1 MVGAICRELELR
13 KDFFQENQSL
23 QSIYFGGGTPSV
35 LEGEEIAGILE
46 AAGNYFSIESDAE
59 ITLEANP
66 DDLTLEKLRE
76 LRHVGI
82 NRLSIGIQSFA
93 ERDLV
98 LMNRSHSAAQAI
110 ACLKNAQAEGFDNL
124 SADLIFG
131 IPGQSSEEWYQHMQQ
146 LAILKIPHIS
156 LYALTVE
163 EKTALAF
170 QVKKRLTILPE
181 DEIYEDQFLTAHNY
195 FSEMGYDHYELSN
208 YALPGFRSRHN
219 SAYWQQVP
227 YLGLGP
233 SAHSFDGI
241 RRMWNVSHNQQYL
254 SAIQS
259 DQVAIS
265 ETETLTLRDRYHEYM
280 MTHLR
285 KREGIDL
292 TYIREQFFPDWEE
305 RFSAEIHAL
314 LEAGKMV
321 KAGNSYSLTPES
333 WLLSDQII
341 RDFFLD

>member
-1 MVGAICRELELR
+1 MVHAICREVELR
-13 KDFFQENQSL
+13 KDFFPENKPL

-35 LEGEEIAGILE
+35 LERGEIAAILE
-46 AAGNYFSIESDAE
+46 SAGKYFSIEPDAE

-66 DDLTLEKLRE
+66 DDLSKEKLRA
-76 LRHVGI
+76 LRQEGI
-82 NRLSIGIQSFA
+82 NRLSIGIQSF
-93 ERDLV
+93 EDRDLA
-98 LMNRSHSAAQAI
+98 LMNRSHSAEQAI
-110 ACLKNAQAEGFDNL
+110 TCLKHAQAEGFDNI

-131 IPGQSSEEWYQHMQQ
+131 IPGQSSEEWHQHMEK
-146 LAILKIPHIS
+146 LAELHIPHLS
-156 LYALTVE
+156 LYALTLE

-170 QVKKRLTILPE
+170 QVKQKQTILPE
-181 DEIYEDQFLTAHNY
+181 DEIYENHFLAAHRY
-195 FSEMGYDHYELSN
+195 FTGIGYDHYELSN

-233 SAHSFDGI
+233 SAHSFDGT

-254 SAIQS
+254 TALESGQT
-259 DQVAIS
+259 AIS
-265 ETETLTLRDRYHEYM
+265 ETETLTPRDRYHEYV

-285 KREGIDL
+285 KREGIDISYIL
-292 TYIREQFFPDWEE
+292 TQFFADWED
-305 RFSAEIHAL
+305 RFSSEIQTFL
-314 LEAGKMV
+314 DEGMLV
-321 KAGNSYSLTPES
+321 KTANGYQLTPES